1 MVGSMTLDGPFD
13 DAPGHHL
20 VSRGLQRNFAPNHR
34 VAVIDVSTG
43 AVIDSCRA
51 IKSNQRVEGF
61 NSYQGP
67 DGRLVHE
74 LEDEWAR
81 IERVA
86 LNRVRELERREA
98 TQEHRGAVIELFAMH
113 LVRSQA
119 FEDSRR
125 NISDILREEEP
136 PKYEDDEA
144 LKRAFA
150 AGYGRPPQPG
160 EIAALAR
167 SQLDEMESSRRARVD
182 SMVRNYNGIADRLS
196 KYSIQLVTIVDD
208 RLPGFLLGDVPVV
221 HADLNT
227 NRYGFRDRL
236 AIGDS
241 NFVFGPISRRLAVCL
256 SASPRRHVRLSI
268 RGRLDDLN
276 SVTWLAAMREVYC
289 DPADQRA
296 ASQMKLRVKSFD
308 PKRLQE
314 PRRWGPAR

>member
-1 MVGSMTLDGPFD
+1 MVGSMTLNDPFD

-86 LNRVRELERREA
+86 LNRVRELERRKA
-98 TQEHRGAVIELFAMH
+98 TQEHRAAVIELFAMH

-136 PKYEDDEA
+136 PKYEDEEA
-144 LKRAFA
+144 LRRAFA

-167 SQLDEMESSRRARVD
+167 SQLNGMESSRRARVD

-221 HADLNT
+221 HADRT
-227 NRYGFRDRL
+227 
-236 AIGDS
+236 
-241 NFVFGPISRRLAVCL
+241 
-256 SASPRRHVRLSI
+256 
-268 RGRLDDLN
+268 
-276 SVTWLAAMREVYC
+276 
-289 DPADQRA
+289 RA
-296 ASQMKLRVKSFD
+296 ATDFVTD
-308 PKRLQE
+308 
-314 PRRWGPAR
+314 